1 MQVPGGAGWVGGAGG
16 IDVYGQTP
24 HTPASRLDS
33 LEQELCFLVVF
44 RDLSWVQG
52 LFSLQSGGTPPHAAD
67 RDNNSI
73 K

>member
-1 MQVPGGAGWVGGAGG
+1 MQVLGGAGWVGGAGG
-16 IDVYGQTP
+16 GGVDGQTP

-33 LEQELCFLVVF
+33 LEQELCFLVAF

-52 LFSLQSGGTPPHAAD
+52 FFSLQSGGTPPPAAD
-67 RDNNSI
+67 RDNNSF